1 MTETSL
7 KPRVAIFG
15 TAIACEAMEMAE
27 AAGVEVVTTNG
38 YLEGTALE
46 EFMASRQPD
55 AVILR
60 LGKVTEAAMAADP
73 KLRII
78 AKHGVGYDTID
89 VAAAERRDI
98 LVTIA
103 TGANAISVAE
113 HAMALLLAV
122 ARGIAR
128 LDARLRDGHWD
139 KAHFL
144 GTELNGKRIG
154 IVGLGAIGRHLA
166 QLCRAFQ
173 MDITVF
179 DPALAG
185 SEPDGFDLAE
195 SVEDILRTCDVVSL
209 HCPLT
214 LATRN
219 MISTPQLAMMKPGAI
234 LLNTARGGLVD
245 LDALES
251 ALSTKQIGGAGL
263 DTFPV
268 EPPQLS
274 RSFRELPNL
283 VISPHVG
290 ASTIEAGAR
299 VGVTAMAQVLD
310 YIAGKE
316 IDPRFAVNGAP
327 LRLSGKSLP
336 LCA

>member
-1 MTETSL
+1 MAIPR

-15 TAIACEAMEMAE
+15 TAIAREAMEMA
-27 AAGVEVVTTNG
+27 AAADVEVVTTNG
-38 YLEGTALE
+38 YLEGQALE
-46 EFMASRQPD
+46 EFMASHLPD

-73 KLRII
+73 KLRIV

-89 VAAAERRDI
+89 VAAAEQRDI

-128 LDARLRDGHWD
+128 LDARLREGHWD

-144 GTELNGKRIG
+144 GTEMNGKRIG

-179 DPALAG
+179 DPALSG
-185 SEPDGFDLAE
+185 VDTSGFELAE
-195 SVEDILRTCDVVSL
+195 SVEEILRSCDVVSL

-214 LATRN
+214 PITRN
-219 MISTPQLAMMKPGAI
+219 MISAPQLAMMKPGAI
-234 LLNTARGGLVD
+234 LINTARGGLVD
-245 LDALES
+245 LEALEA
-251 ALSTKQIGGAGL
+251 ALRSKQIGGAGL

-268 EPPQLS
+268 EPPELS
-274 RSFRELPNL
+274 SSFRELPNL

-290 ASTIEAGAR
+290 ASTKEAGVR
-299 VGVTAMAQVLD
+299 VGVTAMRQVLD

-316 IDPRFAVNGAP
+316 VDEHYAVNNAP
-327 LRLSGKSLP
+327 RRLPENL
-336 LCA
+336 LQL